1 VDNVKSKTLA
11 LNLFTSLLLLMVG
24 CFGSVINGQSVD
36 WSMTNHDPTHTG
48 FSSSSA
54 PANPVVVWTLPDPPI
69 TNVGDGHTV
78 IGTAPAVVDG
88 YLYITRSNIIYCL
101 NASTGQQ
108 FWNNTC
114 YDSTPAVYNGYVYC
128 NAVGLIEALNASTG
142 AIIWQ
147 TNIDDSASWSRS
159 PTVSEGVVFM
169 AGSSGLYA
177 LNASSGAQI
186 WKLPTQGNFGI
197 TTVPAR
203 WGVYVYFSGSGVINT
218 NGSPSVYSHGVYA
231 LNASTGQT
239 IWCHDL
245 GSITF
250 SSPSVVDGV
259 AFVGSSDSLYAYN
272 ATTGGKMW
280 NYPVADVVMGSPAVG
295 YGAVYFGCAD
305 GNVYGLNATTGMR
318 LWNYTTSNAI
328 SSDAAVADGAVYV
341 CNQDRYLYAVNA
353 STGTLLWK
361 YLTIVSN
368 DTYAT
373 YNNEVASP
381 VIAEGHI
388 YIGTTEGNLLA
399 FGDNQTV
406 PTPTPSPSSSLL
418 PSSPSPLFPSPSST
432 LPSPLPYVSPS
443 PLSSQSS
450 PSPSLTESPSSS
462 SIPEFSAWTILPL
475 TLATIFAIAY
485 TALSLKTKRKNQV
498 PDVI

>member
-1 VDNVKSKTLA
+1 MKSKTLA

-280 NYPVADVVMGSPAVG
+280 NYPELSSDGSPQW
-295 YGAVYFGCAD
+295 F
-305 GNVYGLNATTGMR
+305 TRSIFR
-318 LWNYTTSNAI
+318 LCRWKRLRLKRYNWHAAMDYTSSNAI
-328 SSDAAVADGAVYV
+328 SSDAAVEMAPSMFVTKTAIFTPLTL
-341 CNQDRYLYAVNA
+341 QRYAALEVPNYCLY
-353 STGTLLWK
+353 
-361 YLTIVSN
+361 

-373 YNNEVASP
+373 
-381 VIAEGHI
+381 
-388 YIGTTEGNLLA
+388 
-399 FGDNQTV
+399 
-406 PTPTPSPSSSLL
+406 
-418 PSSPSPLFPSPSST
+418 
-432 LPSPLPYVSPS
+432 
-443 PLSSQSS
+443 
-450 PSPSLTESPSSS
+450 
-462 SIPEFSAWTILPL
+462 
-475 TLATIFAIAY
+475 
-485 TALSLKTKRKNQV
+485 
-498 PDVI
+498 